1 MKADDEPRARESRAW
16 SSGVGGKTHQAEG
29 RGDLSDRM
37 WLSPVSKSLVL
48 QRGPLADADS
58 PTLPRMQ
65 EYNRGCTGPHV
76 TSTLRVSASF
86 DQVDEQIQTHLRM
99 SGTLGT
105 FRVPM
110 KKQTAGLR
118 CMDPS
123 PTCSPRGYPPSASGG
138 KVQTLEM

>member
-1 MKADDEPRARESRAW
+1 M
-16 SSGVGGKTHQAEG
+16 H
-29 RGDLSDRM
+29 
-37 WLSPVSKSLVL
+37 
-48 QRGPLADADS
+48 GPS
-58 PTLPRMQ
+58 
-65 EYNRGCTGPHV
+65 CT

-110 KKQTAGLR
+110 KKQTSGLR

-123 PTCSPRGYPPSASGG
+123 PTCSPRGYPLSASGG
-138 KVQTLEM
+138 QGPNSRDVKGAETPELGGTGGKFGLRY

>member
-1 MKADDEPRARESRAW
+1 MKANDEPRARESRAW

-48 QRGPLADADS
+48 QHGPLADADS

-99 SGTLGT
+99 SGTLAQVQSPGLG
-105 FRVPM
+105 RYPGEENGHPLHYPCLQNPM
-110 KKQTAGLR
+110 
-118 CMDPS
+118 D
-123 PTCSPRGYPPSASGG
+123 GG
-138 KVQTLEM
+138 EPW